1 MWTME
6 LLVCRADRDTRS
18 SIETTH
24 TGRQVHVRSTHG
36 TYIGIALHGRRG
48 SRPLYAMQRPAM
60 DGVLHLNLLV
70 PTQVLRR
77 GLVDAPGG
85 SIRALG
91 Q

>member
-1 MWTME
+1 MDYGVAS
-6 LLVCRADRDTRS
+6 LQGGPGYSVFDRDNSHRQAGSCTKYTWYLHRHCPPRS
-18 SIETTH
+18 
-24 TGRQVHVRSTHG
+24 
-36 TYIGIALHGRRG
+36 RRG